1 LIPEVRD
8 FASREGTME
17 RRHGYAALIRS
28 WLARPGFAMESRIVA
43 AADQLEALVTELDDD
58 DLAIDPACAVAC
70 VRLPGD
76 LAENPLLNPERPPE
90 ELRSRVRQIRSGFEP
105 TRRPA

>member
-1 LIPEVRD
+1 
-8 FASREGTME
+8 
-17 RRHGYAALIRS
+17 
-28 WLARPGFAMESRIVA
+28 MESRIVA
-43 AADQLEALVTELDDD
+43 AADELEALVTELDDD

-70 VRLPGD
+70 VRLLSD
-76 LAENPLLNPERPPE
+76 LAGSPLLNPERPPE